1 MLTLIQ
7 PYKAYKFKIIRE
19 NPLICGKMKKFILLF
34 FFLIS
39 NQIFAQLNTHTFE
52 QAEKLS
58 IEKQKPFVIFIHTD
72 WCKICKM
79 MENTTFKNK
88 EIINELN
95 QNFYFIS
102 FNAED
107 KNEIIFNKNKFKFR
121 PKGNNSGIHELAES
135 LSNQIYPTIT
145 ILNSDYTILTQ
156 IESFV
161 NAKTLLQILEK
172 ARK

>member
-1 MLTLIQ
+1 
-7 PYKAYKFKIIRE
+7 
-19 NPLICGKMKKFILLF
+19 MKKILTIIVILF
-34 FFLIS
+34 A
-39 NQIFAQLNTHTFE
+39 NQIVAQINTYTFE

-58 IEKQKPFVIFIHTD
+58 VENPKPFVIFIHTN

-88 EIINELN
+88 DVIQNLN

-107 KNEIIFNKNKFKFR
+107 KKEVQFHQNTFKFK
-121 PKGNNSGIHELAES
+121 PKGTDSGIHELAEL
-135 LSNQIYPTIT
+135 LSNQTYPTTT
-145 ILNSDYTILTQ
+145 ILHPDYSIVTQ

-161 NAKTLLQILEK
+161 NAKTLLQILGNAK
-172 ARK
+172 N

>member
-1 MLTLIQ
+1 
-7 PYKAYKFKIIRE
+7 
-19 NPLICGKMKKFILLF
+19 MKKIMLLF
-34 FFLIS
+34 FFLTA
-39 NQIFAQLNTHTFE
+39 NQIFAQLSTHTFE
-52 QAEKLS
+52 EAEKLS
-58 IEKQKPFVIFIHTD
+58 VENPKPFVIFIHTD

-107 KNEIIFNKNKFKFR
+107 KKEIIFNKNKFKFR
-121 PKGNNSGIHELAES
+121 PKGNNSRIHELAES
-135 LSNQIYPTIT
+135 LSNQTYPTIT

-156 IESFV
+156 IESLV
-161 NAKTLLQILEK
+161 NAKTLLKILEK

>member
-1 MLTLIQ
+1 
-7 PYKAYKFKIIRE
+7 
-19 NPLICGKMKKFILLF
+19 MKNLLVILF
-34 FFLIS
+34 FLFA
-39 NQIFAQLNTHTFE
+39 NKNFAQLNTHKFE
-52 QAEKLS
+52 QTEKLS
-58 IEKQKPFVIFIHTD
+58 IENPKPFVIFIHTD

-88 EIINELN
+88 EIISQLN

-107 KNEIIFNKNKFKFR
+107 KKDINFNNNIFKFK
-121 PKGNNSGIHELAES
+121 PKGNNSGIHELAEL
-135 LSNQIYPTIT
+135 LSNQTYPTIT
-145 ILNSDYTILTQ
+145 ILNSDYSILTQ

-161 NAKTLLQILEK
+161 NSKTLLQILEK

>member
-1 MLTLIQ
+1 M
-7 PYKAYKFKIIRE
+7 KFFLVI
-19 NPLICGKMKKFILLF
+19 LF
-34 FFLIS
+34 FLFA
-39 NQIFAQLNTHTFE
+39 NQNFAQLNTHTFE
-52 QAEKLS
+52 EAEKFS
-58 IEKQKPFVIFIHTD
+58 IERPKPFVIFIHTD

-107 KNEIIFNKNKFKFR
+107 KNEIIFNKNKFKFK
-121 PKGNNSGIHELAES
+121 PKGNNSGIHELGEL

>member
-1 MLTLIQ
+1 
-7 PYKAYKFKIIRE
+7 
-19 NPLICGKMKKFILLF
+19 MKKLLIIIVILF
-34 FFLIS
+34 A

-52 QAEKLS
+52 EAEKLS
-58 IEKQKPFVIFIHTD
+58 IENPKPFVVFIHTN

-88 EIINELN
+88 EVIQNLN

-107 KNEIIFNKNKFKFR
+107 KKEIKFNKNTFEFK
-121 PKGNNSGIHELAES
+121 PKGTNSGTHELAEL

-145 ILNSDYTILTQ
+145 ILHPDYSILSQ

-161 NAKTLLQILEK
+161 NSKTLLQILEK
-172 ARK
+172 ISQTKP